1 MRVRLILSPAG
12 YGTCPHRHPDERT
25 TTVPNPD
32 PKDPTPPDG
41 PMADPQT
48 HLDTD
53 PVNDPD
59 DDS

>member
-1 MRVRLILSPAG
+1 MAKSAG
-12 YGTCPHRHPDERT
+12 PDGSM
-25 TTVPNPD
+25 PD
-32 PKDPTPPDG
+32 STEG

-59 DDS
+59 EA

>member
-1 MRVRLILSPAG
+1 MPTPPPRREDA
-12 YGTCPHRHPDERT
+12 
-25 TTVPNPD
+25 TVPKPD

-53 PVNDPD
+53 PVNDQD

>member
-1 MRVRLILSPAG
+1 MPK
-12 YGTCPHRHPDERT
+12 
-25 TTVPNPD
+25 PD
-32 PKDPTPPDG
+32 PKVPTPPDG

>member
-1 MRVRLILSPAG
+1 MTDIASTG
-12 YGTCPHRHPDERT
+12 YGPTM
-25 TTVPNPD
+25 
-32 PKDPTPPDG
+32 PKHAEPTPEPAAEMPDSGEG

-59 DDS
+59 ES